1 VNVVVPYSYVMLSL
15 IGMTWE
21 EAEESAASR
30 EDWHRSVAQC
40 VYDTG

>member
-1 VNVVVPYSYVMLSL
+1 MP
-15 IGMTWE
+15 IGMGWE

-30 EDWHRSVAQC
+30 EDWRQSVAQC